1 MIPADVVSRIKLAN
15 DLVTA
20 PAAAIDQVKDALSGL
35 TPGQRVF
42 AEIQAALP
50 NGTYRAMVAQREV
63 ILSLPN
69 AAKKGDSLEL
79 EVIENDGKLA
89 LALLSGKK
97 GEAESQQSVSA
108 SLSRTGQ
115 LIGDLLSPPGKEGQK
130 PQPAALNG
138 NLPLI
143 NAAPAKAA
151 DLIPILKQALAQS
164 GMFYESHQAKWAEG
178 QLPTAQLMQ
187 EPQGQF
193 SDLATYRAAQA
204 KPDHNPFT
212 EALNRPIVAPAEDAI
227 PARDGAQTRNET
239 PDIALKQASDLA
251 QTAHRGSPAVAP
263 ELAPLVQQQLEALA
277 SNHFAW
283 QGQVW
288 PKQNMEWE
296 ITDERDP
303 NSQDETEHRW
313 QTQLTLRLPLLGEVI
328 ANLRLQGENQIS
340 LNIKT
345 DSPDSEVQLALGGPA
360 LNQQMSDAGLDLI
373 QFGVSRANPNDT
385 TPA

>member
-20 PAAAIDQVKDALSGL
+20 PAAPIEQVKDALSGM

-63 ILSLPN
+63 VLSLPN
-69 AAKKGDSLEL
+69 AAKSGDSLEL
-79 EVIENDGKLA
+79 EVIENNGKLA
-89 LALLSGKK
+89 FALLSGQK
-97 GEAESQQSVSA
+97 GEGEPAQSASA

-130 PQPAALNG
+130 PQPAPLNG

-151 DLIPILKQALAQS
+151 ELIPILKQALAQS

-178 QLPTAQLMQ
+178 QLPTALLMQ

-193 SDLATYRAAQA
+193 SDLAAYRAAQA
-204 KPDHNPFT
+204 KPEQNPFA
-212 EALNRPIVAPAEDAI
+212 EALNKPIAPPLADASNSPPPT
-227 PARDGAQTRNET
+227 PADEAANST
-239 PDIALKQASDLA
+239 PKQATELMQNAVRS
-251 QTAHRGSPAVAP
+251 GPAVAP

-277 SNHFAW
+277 SNHFVW

-288 PKQNMEWE
+288 PNQNMEWE
-296 ITDERDP
+296 ISDERD
-303 NSQDETEHRW
+303 SSSDEAEHRW
-313 QTQLTLRLPLLGEVI
+313 QTQLTLRLPTLGEVV
-328 ANLRLQGENQIS
+328 ATLRLQGENQIS

-360 LNQQMSDAGLDLI
+360 LNQKMSDAGLDLV
-373 QFGVSRANPNDT
+373 QFGVSYQGQNDQNFSS
-385 TPA
+385 

>member
-1 MIPADVVSRIKLAN
+1 MIPADVVSRVKLSN

-20 PAAAIDQVKDALSGL
+20 PAAPIDQIKDALSGL

-50 NGTYRAMVAQREV
+50 NGTYRAIVAQREV

-89 LALLSGKK
+89 FALLNGKNSD
-97 GEAESQQSVSA
+97 ADARQSVTA

-115 LIGDLLSPPGKEGQK
+115 LIRDLLSPPGREGQK
-130 PQPAALNG
+130 PQPTPLNG
-138 NLPLI
+138 NLPLMD
-143 NAAPAKAA
+143 ALPTKAA
-151 DLIPILKQALAQS
+151 DLIPILKQALTQS

-193 SDLATYRAAQA
+193 SDLIAFRAAQT
-204 KPDHNPFT
+204 KPDHNPFAD
-212 EALNRPIVAPAEDAI
+212 ALARPIDLSNSEPNAPPETLADTAQKTAVAVLP
-227 PARDGAQTRNET
+227 PQ
-239 PDIALKQASDLA
+239 
-251 QTAHRGSPAVAP
+251 RGGPAVAP

-277 SNHFAW
+277 SNHFVW

-288 PKQNMEWE
+288 PQQNMRWE
-296 ITDERDP
+296 ISHQENKTT
-303 NSQDETEHRW
+303 QDDLEHRW
-313 QTQLTLRLPLLGEVI
+313 QTQLTLRLPTLGEVI
-328 ANLRLQGENQIS
+328 ATLRLQGENQIV
-340 LNIKT
+340 LNIQT
-345 DSPDSEVQLALGGPA
+345 DSADSEVQLALGGPV
-360 LNQQMSDAGLDLI
+360 LNQHMSEAGLDLI
-373 QFGVSRANPNDT
+373 HFGVNRHEPIAS
-385 TPA
+385 